1 MAENKHIETR
11 LGEAITGDMIADV
24 MSGTRRIDLSDLEAA
39 VEVLSD
45 IDIPAELRDN
55 LALFLRLERRVL
67 REYDPA
73 VLDTFDELMMNV
85 IRANA
90 GDPGAEADGED
101 VDEQGMPASSTSSAE
116 AFRDA
121 IALIDAL
128 PVDRAQ
134 VIVRAFTA
142 FFHLANLS
150 EESYR
155 VGILRERERN
165 VSTEDAVDP
174 ANALT
179 VAFHQLTEEVGGAK
193 ATELLSRLEFHPVFT
208 AHPTEARRKAVEGK
222 IRRIADLL
230 EDAPPGR
237 LRLGGERAPH
247 AAGDRRPGA
256 HEPHRAQK
264 AHARRRGRHHHR
276 HLRQHAV
283 RHHSCGVPQV

>member
-1 MAENKHIETR
+1 MAENTSAEQR
-11 LGEAITGDMIADV
+11 LGDFITGDMVTDV
-24 MSGTRRIDLSDLEAA
+24 MSGTRRIDLTDLAAA

-67 REYDPA
+67 REYDA
-73 VLDTFDELMMNV
+73 KVLDVFDELMMNV

-90 GDPGAEADGED
+90 GDPGAEADGEA
-101 VDEQGMPASSTSSAE
+101 VDAQGMPASDTPSAC

-121 IALIDAL
+121 VALIDAL
-128 PVDRAQ
+128 PVDQAQ

-150 EESYR
+150 EENYR
-155 VGILRERERN
+155 VAQLRERERN

-179 VAFHQLTEEVGGAK
+179 VAFHQLNEEVGGAK

-222 IRRIADLL
+222 IRRIARLL
-230 EDAPPGR
+230 E
-237 LRLGGERAPH
+237 
-247 AAGDRRPGA
+247 
-256 HEPHRAQK
+256 
-264 AHARRRGRHHHR
+264 
-276 HLRQHAV
+276 
-283 RHHSCGVPQV
+283 

>member
-101 VDEQGMPASSTSSAE
+101 VDEQGMPASSTPSAE

-128 PVDRAQ
+128 PVD
-134 VIVRAFTA
+134 
-142 FFHLANLS
+142 LS
-150 EESYR
+150 L
-155 VGILRERERN
+155 I
-165 VSTEDAVDP
+165 
-174 ANALT
+174 
-179 VAFHQLTEEVGGAK
+179 H
-193 ATELLSRLEFHPVFT
+193 
-208 AHPTEARRKAVEGK
+208 
-222 IRRIADLL
+222 I
-230 EDAPPGR
+230 
-237 LRLGGERAPH
+237 
-247 AAGDRRPGA
+247 
-256 HEPHRAQK
+256 
-264 AHARRRGRHHHR
+264 
-276 HLRQHAV
+276 
-283 RHHSCGVPQV
+283 